1 MKEEIDHV
9 LSWPLIGE
17 KSSGIKE
24 EVKKQLW
31 LAGPLIAVSLLQFC
45 LQVISVMFVG
55 HLGSLPLSAAAV
67 ATSFASVTGFTFL
80 MGTASALDT
89 VCGQSYGAKL
99 YGMLGIQMQR
109 AMLVLTLYS
118 IPLSIIWANT
128 EHFLLFFGQD
138 KSIAHLSGS
147 YAKFMI
153 PSIFAYGL
161 LQCLNRF
168 LQAQNNVFPVV
179 LCSGVTT
186 CLHVILC
193 WVLVLKSGLGF
204 RGAAVANAI
213 SYWLNV
219 ILLSFYVKYS
229 PSCSLTW
236 TGFSKE
242 ALRDII
248 PFMKLAIPSA
258 LMVCLEMWSFEFM
271 VLSSGLLPNPVLETS
286 VLSICLH
293 LFSMCR
299 NINSISN
306 FQRQII
312 IIILNTSG
320 TIWMIPFGLSGAAST
335 RVSNELGG
343 GNPKVAKLA
352 VRVVISIAILES
364 ILVGSVLIL
373 IRKIW
378 GFAYSSDPEVVNFVA
393 SMLPILALGHCLDS
407 FQSVLSGIARGC
419 GWQKIGA
426 VVNLGSYYLVGIP
439 VGLLLGF
446 HFHLGG
452 RGLWLGIICAL
463 IVQGVCLSI
472 ITFLTNWDEEVKKAT
487 SRVESSSSGV
497 KDFTAENGSILVF

>member
-1 MKEEIDHV
+1 MKKESNDV
-9 LSWPLIGE
+9 LSWPLIE
-17 KSSGIKE
+17 QKSSGIKE

-193 WVLVLKSGLGF
+193 WALVLKSGLGF

-219 ILLSFYVKYS
+219 ILLSCYVKYS

-286 VLSICLH
+286 VLSICL
-293 LFSMCR
+293 
-299 NINSISN
+299 
-306 FQRQII
+306 
-312 IIILNTSG
+312 NTSG

-343 GNPKVAKLA
+343 GNPKMAKLA
-352 VRVVISIAILES
+352 VRVVLSIAILES

-378 GFAYSSDPEVVNFVA
+378 GFAYSSDPQVVNFVA

-407 FQSVLSGIARGC
+407 FQSVLSGVARGC

-446 HFHLGG
+446 HFRLGG

-472 ITFLTNWDEEVKKAT
+472 ITFLTNWDEEAHVDIDRKKMEKTTWHNLKETVT
-487 SRVESSSSGV
+487 SLSLM
-497 KDFTAENGSILVF
+497 FP

>member
-1 MKEEIDHV
+1 
-9 LSWPLIGE
+9 
-17 KSSGIKE
+17 
-24 EVKKQLW
+24 
-31 LAGPLIAVSLLQFC
+31 
-45 LQVISVMFVG
+45 
-55 HLGSLPLSAAAV
+55 
-67 ATSFASVTGFTFL
+67 

-193 WVLVLKSGLGF
+193 WALVLKSGLGF

-219 ILLSFYVKYS
+219 ILLSCYVKYS

-258 LMVCLEMWSFEFM
+258 LMVW
-271 VLSSGLLPNPVLETS
+271 
-286 VLSICLH
+286 
-293 LFSMCR
+293 
-299 NINSISN
+299 
-306 FQRQII
+306 
-312 IIILNTSG
+312 
-320 TIWMIPFGLSGAAST
+320 
-335 RVSNELGG
+335 
-343 GNPKVAKLA
+343 
-352 VRVVISIAILES
+352 
-364 ILVGSVLIL
+364 
-373 IRKIW
+373 
-378 GFAYSSDPEVVNFVA
+378 
-393 SMLPILALGHCLDS
+393 
-407 FQSVLSGIARGC
+407 
-419 GWQKIGA
+419 
-426 VVNLGSYYLVGIP
+426 
-439 VGLLLGF
+439 
-446 HFHLGG
+446 
-452 RGLWLGIICAL
+452 
-463 IVQGVCLSI
+463 
-472 ITFLTNWDEEVKKAT
+472 
-487 SRVESSSSGV
+487 
-497 KDFTAENGSILVF
+497 